1 MWQKF
6 HDVWNKSVYFRGAVV
21 VFAVGVI
28 MIFNGGGG
36 AASSA
41 TK

>member
-1 MWQKF
+1 MWAKF
-6 HDVWNKSVYFRGAVV
+6 LDVWHKSIYFRGAVV

-28 MIFNGGGG
+28 LALKGSGGG
-36 AASSA
+36 AAG